1 MTAFAQV
8 ICGFLGWGGWD
19 SNPGP
24 ADYESSPPAALV
36 RVAELGRYGT
46 LRSCSDRFGH
56 VFDMIKVAA
65 CPALW
70 TLSQIHGL
78 GANMV
83 VPRLER
89 APRDDLDSD
98 AQEFRKVLNQADVI
112 KK

>member
-1 MTAFAQV
+1 
-8 ICGFLGWGGWD
+8 
-19 SNPGP
+19 
-24 ADYESSPPAALV
+24 
-36 RVAELGRYGT
+36 
-46 LRSCSDRFGH
+46 
-56 VFDMIKVAA
+56 MIKVAA

-78 GANMV
+78 GANTV
-83 VPRLER
+83 VPRLEG